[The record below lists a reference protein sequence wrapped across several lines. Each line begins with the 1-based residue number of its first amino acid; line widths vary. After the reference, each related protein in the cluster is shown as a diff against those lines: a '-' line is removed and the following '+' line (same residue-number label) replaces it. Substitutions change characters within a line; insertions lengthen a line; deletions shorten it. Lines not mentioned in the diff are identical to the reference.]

1 MMNDLI
7 TTSPG
12 LWLTP
17 DGEPCLLPEVSDFAG
32 ADTSKFATLLRY
44 RSAIPLPP
52 DALLIHFGEGT
63 TALDTADFFGKT
75 IQLKHEYLFPTGSYK
90 DRGASVMLSAAT
102 YLNVKRVFEDSSGN
116 AGCAIS
122 AYAAKAGIACTIL
135 VPEAAS
141 PAKIKQMELYG
152 ARVEKIPGDR
162 QAAADEAL
170 KRAHEQWFASH
181 VYNPWFYEGTK
192 LFAYELWEQCG
203 KNLPDEIIFPV
214 GNGTLLLGTLKGFN
228 ELKMAGLVN
237 RIPRLSASQAENCA
251 PLSGSNQFS
260 PTLAEGIA
268 VKKPTRI
275 RQILEA
281 IKQTGGL
288 VYRVS
293 EEAIREGREMA
304 GKKGLYVE
312 FTTAA
317 ALAALPQSQ
326 EPGRILIPLT
336 GHGLKNI

>member
-1 MMNDLI
+1 MSEMI
-7 TTSPG
+7 TASPG

-17 DGEPCLLPEVSDFAG
+17 EGEPCLLPEVPHFSG

-52 DALLIHFGEGT
+52 DSPLIHFGEGP
-63 TALDTADFFGKT
+63 TALDTAYLNGKAV
-75 IQLKHEYLFPTGSYK
+75 QVKHEYLFPTGSYK
-90 DRGASVMLSAAT
+90 DRGAAVMLSAAA
-102 YLNVKRVFEDSSGN
+102 YLRIKHVFEDSSGN
-116 AGCAIS
+116 AGCAVS

-152 ARVEKIPGDR
+152 AHVEKIPGDR

-170 KRAHEQWFASH
+170 KRADEYWFASH

-203 KNLPDEIIFPV
+203 ESLPDEIIFPV
-214 GNGTLLLGTLKGFN
+214 GNGTLLLGSLKGFR
-228 ELKMAGLVN
+228 ELKKAGLVSKV
-237 RIPRLSASQAENCA
+237 PRLSAAQAENCA
-251 PLSGSNQFS
+251 PLSGRKTFR
-260 PTLAEGIA
+260 PTVAEGIA
-268 VKKPTRI
+268 VRKPARL
-275 RQILEA
+275 RQIQEA
-281 IKQTGGL
+281 IKQTDGQLYL
-288 VYRVS
+288 VS
-293 EEAIREGREMA
+293 DEEIIESRDMA
-304 GKKGLYVE
+304 GKQGLYVE

-317 ALAALPQSQ
+317 ALAAIPQSQ
-326 EPGRILIPLT
+326 ESGRILIPIT